1 MQTQSVESHSG
12 SPMMGAVAERRE
24 SSHMEKKSP
33 SLRVLVV
40 DDEALIR
47 WSVAET
53 LLDQGYQVVEAPDGR
68 TALQLLSEAPTTID
82 VVLLDYRLPDS
93 DDLTLLSRIRRVA
106 PRSQVILITAYGTP
120 EVVAG
125 ALQLGA
131 FRVVGKPVEM
141 PDLAALVE
149 RAHASRPH

>member
-1 MQTQSVESHSG
+1 
-12 SPMMGAVAERRE
+12 MMGTVAELRE

-53 LLDQGYQVVEAPDGR
+53 LLDQGHQVVEAPDGR
-68 TALQLLSEAPTTID
+68 TALQVLSEVPASID

-93 DDLTLLSRIRRVA
+93 DDLTLLLRIRRLS
-106 PRSQVILITAYGTP
+106 PESQVILITAYGTP

-125 ALQLGA
+125 AQQLGV
-131 FRVVGKPVEM
+131 FRVVNKPVEM
-141 PDLAALVE
+141 HEVAALVE
-149 RAHASRPH
+149 KAHASRPH

>member
-1 MQTQSVESHSG
+1 MQTQSVELPSG
-12 SPMMGAVAERRE
+12 STMMGTVAALRE

-53 LLDQGYQVVEAPDGR
+53 LLDQGHQVVEAPDGR
-68 TALQLLSEAPTTID
+68 TALQVLSEVPASID

-93 DDLTLLSRIRRVA
+93 DDLTLLSRIRRLA
-106 PRSQVILITAYGTP
+106 PESQVILITAYGTP

-125 ALQLGA
+125 AQELGV
-131 FRVVGKPVEM
+131 FRVVNKPVEM
-141 PDLAALVE
+141 HDVAALVE
-149 RAHASRPH
+149 KAHASRPH